1 MITGRPPVRSC
12 SGLVHGSIVCQVGY
26 AVCQMKYLE
35 VQSTFTTLIDFN
47 QDFNVPLLDLVVQS
61 FYDPS
66 HPKHVEAK
74 NVLTS
79 LQQNPASWTKV
90 SAILENSQRQE
101 SKFLALQILGDT
113 ILYRWKAIAEEA
125 RQSIKDYVVQ
135 TIIGLSKTLSKLTN
149 IHTEAEY
156 ELQYK
161 SERTNLML

>member
-1 MITGRPPVRSC
+1 MADLNNI
-12 SGLVHGSIVCQVGY
+12 GS
-26 AVCQMKYLE
+26 L
-35 VQSTFTTLIDFN
+35 LDFN

-135 TIIGLSKTLSKLTN
+135 TIIGLSKTPESLQQSSLYLKKVEYLLGTN
-149 IHTEAEY
+149 TKTRMARQMAKFY
-156 ELQYK
+156 
-161 SERTNLML
+161 